1 MTTVIPTEAEWEESE
16 RTRLGLTPEQWSQY
30 TAVEDWTN
38 TRPVIVQWGDSQETP
53 TQRLDRFH
61 WEFLDACDKLVR
73 MQAEVQDIIREA
85 MPETT
90 RRLVAASRHLIGENP
105 EVVDGEYVR
114 AQAELIA
121 ALEPIPGLA
130 DRDEKRDFLIRE
142 VTRRD

>member
-1 MTTVIPTEAEWEESE
+1 MIPTEAEWEASE
-16 RTRLGLTPEQWSQY
+16 RTRLGLTPDQWDQH

-61 WEFLDACDKLVR
+61 WELLDACDRLVR
-73 MQAEVQDIIREA
+73 MQARVQDIIREA

-90 RRLVAASRHLIGENP
+90 RRLVAASRDLIGEAP
-105 EVVDGEYVR
+105 EDVDTQYVR

>member
-1 MTTVIPTEAEWEESE
+1 MTTTIPTEAEWEESE
-16 RTRLGLTPEQWSQY
+16 RTRLGLTPEQWDQH
-30 TAVEDWTN
+30 TAVEDWTS
-38 TRPVIVQWGDSQETP
+38 TRPVIVQWGDPQETP

-61 WEFLDACDKLVR
+61 WEFLDACDKLVK
-73 MQAEVQDIIREA
+73 MQARVQDVIREA

-90 RRLVAASRHLIGENP
+90 RLLVAASRDLIGENP

-130 DRDEKRDFLIRE
+130 DGDETRDFLIRE
-142 VTRRD
+142 ITRRD